1 MKSPE
6 EINKYQNEVLGFM
19 IEIVNKN
26 SGIVNQILGDGFM
39 ATFGAPVE
47 NDNHTLYAVSAALQ
61 IVNELNK
68 KNENGEI
75 PKTNIGI
82 GIHTGE
88 VFTGN
93 VGTEDRQQYS
103 ITGNT
108 VILASR
114 LEQLNKEF
122 NSSVIA
128 SKDVI
133 NNIKSELLEY
143 SPLGDVSIKGFT
155 NSIGVYKLS

>member
-1 MKSPE
+1 
-6 EINKYQNEVLGFM
+6 
-19 IEIVNKN
+19 
-26 SGIVNQILGDGFM
+26 M

-47 NDNHTLYAVSAALQ
+47 NENHTQNSVNAALQ

-68 KNENGEI
+68 KNENEEI

-88 VFTGN
+88 AFTGN
-93 VGTEDRQQYS
+93 VGTEERQQYS
-103 ITGNT
+103 VTGNT
-108 VILASR
+108 VILAAR

-122 NSSVIA
+122 NSSVIV

-133 NNIKSELLEY
+133 DNLNSVNVEHKS
-143 SPLGDVSIKGFT
+143 LGDVTVKGFA
-155 NSIGVYKLS
+155 SPIEVYKLS

>member
-1 MKSPE
+1 M
-6 EINKYQNEVLGFM
+6 NR
-19 IEIVNKN
+19 
-26 SGIVNQILGDGFM
+26 
-39 ATFGAPVE
+39 
-47 NDNHTLYAVSAALQ
+47 
-61 IVNELNK
+61 

-75 PKTNIGI
+75 PQTKIGI

-108 VILASR
+108 VILAAR
-114 LEQLNKEF
+114 LEQLNKQF
-122 NSSVIA
+122 GSSVIV

-133 NNIKSELLEY
+133 DNMNSEDIEHR
-143 SPLGDVSIKGFT
+143 SLGNVTVKGFA
-155 NSIGVYKLS
+155 NPMEVYKLT